1 MILVLNILERS
12 KASFL
17 LIKDRQIIFEYNF
30 ILERG
35 EESILKELNTF
46 LKKKKVLL
54 KDLKG
59 LILFIKEASLTQ
71 VKVMLTIINTLAWN
85 FNIPVQG
92 KFYFS
97 EDYQELLPTLIE
109 KIENSKNFKALD
121 VEYKQKPNITLSQKK
136 IKYILEQ

>member
-71 VKVMLTIINTLAWN
+71 VKVILTIINTLAWN

-97 EDYQELLPTLIE
+97 EDYQKLLPVLIK
-109 KIENSKNFKALD
+109 KIENSKNFKAL
-121 VEYKQKPNITLSQKK
+121 VIEYKQKPNITLSQKK
-136 IKYILEQ
+136 SKYILE

>member
-71 VKVMLTIINTLAWN
+71 VKVILTIINTLAWN

-97 EDYQELLPTLIE
+97 EDYQKLLPVLIK
-109 KIENSKNFKALD
+109 KIENNKNFKSL
-121 VEYKQKPNITLSQKK
+121 VIEYKQKPNITLSKKK
-136 IKYILEQ
+136 IKYILE

>member
-59 LILFIKEASLTQ
+59 LILFIKAASLTQ
-71 VKVMLTIINTLAWN
+71 VKVILTIINTLAWN

-97 EDYQELLPTLIE
+97 EDYQKLLPVLIK
-109 KIENSKNFKALD
+109 KIENSKNFKAL
-121 VEYKQKPNITLSQKK
+121 VIEYKQKPNITLSQKK
-136 IKYILEQ
+136 SKYILE

>member
-71 VKVMLTIINTLAWN
+71 VKVILTIINTLAWN

-97 EDYQELLPTLIE
+97 EDYQKLLPVLIK
-109 KIENSKNFKALD
+109 KIENSKNFKAL
-121 VEYKQKPNITLSQKK
+121 VIEYKQKPNITLSKKK
-136 IKYILEQ
+136 IKYILE